1 MMTTR
6 IVFEP
11 VDMAAAKTK
20 KLMFYAI
27 GQCQHLFEK
36 KFLVPSFF
44 NMFVRGNSYFSA
56 SRALCSL
63 SQLPR
68 YQYISRSEEKL
79 CKVECVIKNKCE
91 DEDAQCQKDC
101 RTRCCKKSDKSKSS
115 SSEFSEFCDT
125 EGEVRCR
132 QNCYDSE
139 KCDRDDKECRAKCR
153 ENCCDEDNDLK
164 GEDKQDSRNEPAPTP
179 RPTSSSETLCNGI
192 TRKQRAS
199 VIFMR
204 LSLITAVGDVYSDG
218 EVDMGT
224 PQGQAYKWIL
234 AEDDRVLCPL
244 DTTLDQRYILAVL
257 YYSTNGK
264 EWTDNDKWLSES
276 SECSW
281 LGVSCNFRGEI
292 DTIEL
297 RKLLTIILTAPKFVL
312 VEQKTQ
318 FSFL

>member
-1 MMTTR
+1 MTQ

-11 VDMAAAKTK
+11 VDMAAVKMK
-20 KLMFYAI
+20 KLMFYAT
-27 GQCQHLFEK
+27 GKYRQRVQF
-36 KFLVPSFF
+36 FL
-44 NMFVRGNSYFSA
+44 
-56 SRALCSL
+56 SL
-63 SQLPR
+63 SVATAVLAQAELSAHYLNCPANNLF
-68 YQYISRSEEKL
+68 ISRSEEKL
-79 CKVECVIKNKCE
+79 CKVKCVIKSKCE
-91 DEDAQCQKDC
+91 DDDAQCQRDC
-101 RTRCCKKSDKSKSS
+101 RTRCCKKSDRSKSS

-139 KCDRDDKECRAKCR
+139 KCNRDDKECRAKCR

-164 GEDKQDSRNEPAPTP
+164 GDDKQDSRNEPAPTP

-192 TRKQRAS
+192 TRKQRAN
-199 VIFMR
+199 VILMR

-218 EVDMGT
+218 EVDSGT

-244 DTTLDQRYILAVL
+244 DTTLEQRYTLAVL

-281 LGVSCNFRGEI
+281 QGVTCNFRGEV

-297 RKLLTIILTAPKFVL
+297 RK
-312 VEQKTQ
+312 
-318 FSFL
+318 

>member
-1 MMTTR
+1 M
-6 IVFEP
+6 
-11 VDMAAAKTK
+11 
-20 KLMFYAI
+20 
-27 GQCQHLFEK
+27 
-36 KFLVPSFF
+36 
-44 NMFVRGNSYFSA
+44 
-56 SRALCSL
+56 
-63 SQLPR
+63 
-68 YQYISRSEEKL
+68 
-79 CKVECVIKNKCE
+79 IKNECE
-91 DEDAQCQKDC
+91 DDDAQCQKDC

-139 KCDRDDKECRAKCR
+139 KCNRDDKECRAKCR

-164 GEDKQDSRNEPAPTP
+164 GDDKQDSRNEPAPTP

-192 TRKQRAS
+192 TRKQRAN
-199 VIFMR
+199 VILMR
-204 LSLITAVGDVYSDG
+204 LSLITAVGDIYSGG
-218 EVDMGT
+218 EVDSGT
-224 PQGQAYKWIL
+224 PQGQAYRWIL

-244 DTTLDQRYILAVL
+244 DTTLEQRYILAVL

-264 EWTDNDKWLSES
+264 EWTDNGKWLSET

-297 RKLLTIILTAPKFVL
+297 RK
-312 VEQKTQ
+312 
-318 FSFL
+318 